1 MGFGILFIAYFLAF
15 FVPLSYLK
23 IIGYA
28 GLAAGLAAAIL
39 TRFYLSSKDS
49 EIAAMKSRF
58 AERYG
63 VMEALCYVENVPG
76 GTIISKS
83 QLGTKRVPAAGLR
96 GQALTIENL
105 GDVLGRRIL
114 LGHRTG
120 DIVFWAD
127 IEGGNPRAT
136 GLAADIKKGMPVL
149 MPKI

>member
-1 MGFGILFIAYFLAF
+1 MKQKIVLIAA
-15 FVPLSYLK
+15 VV
-23 IIGYA
+23 
-28 GLAAGLAAAIL
+28 AGLAAAIL

-96 GQALTIENL
+96 GQALMIENL

-114 LGHRTG
+114 LGSK
-120 DIVFWAD
+120 F
-127 IEGGNPRAT
+127 
-136 GLAADIKKGMPVL
+136 
-149 MPKI
+149 